1 MILSGD
7 VELNPG
13 PGDVE
18 RKRSSHS
25 KMSVSVNKDSNVK
38 NVEQKKAKRIKKS
51 VHFEVIILLFFRIFS
66 LKYSYFFFWCKI

>member
-18 RKRSSHS
+18 HKRSSHC

-38 NVEQKKAKRIKKS
+38 NVEQKKTKRIKKS
-51 VHFEVIILLFFRIFS
+51 VHFEVIFLFLLE
-66 LKYSYFFFWCKI
+66 YFH

>member
-18 RKRSSHS
+18 HKRSSHS

-38 NVEQKKAKRIKKS
+38 NVEQKKTKRIKKS
-51 VHFEVIILLFFRIFS
+51 KHFEVIFLFLLE
-66 LKYSYFFFWCKI
+66 YFH

>member
-18 RKRSSHS
+18 RKRSSCS

-38 NVEQKKAKRIKKS
+38 NVEQKKTKRSKKS
-51 VHFEVIILLFFRIFS
+51 IHFEVIFPFLLE
-66 LKYSYFFFWCKI
+66 YFH